1 MAYIYVIENT
11 ENNKKYIGK
20 TNFSVEKR
28 FKEHLKDSRKT
39 RCEKRPLY
47 DAINKYGEDKFS
59 YRILEEVSEIEAAE
73 AEIKWIQ
80 KFDSY
85 KSGYNATLGGDGKTY
100 LDYDRIV
107 DLALNHSL
115 TKKEIADKC
124 NCSVKGVTLVLESRK
139 VRIDWQNRGEEKA
152 KKEFSK
158 EVVMVDKNTD
168 IELLTFPSQIEAVR
182 YIMREGYTT
191 AKSASS
197 ASSKI
202 SLAARGERKTAY
214 GFKWKYR

>member
-11 ENNKKYIGK
+11 ENDKKYVGK

-28 FKEHLKDSRKT
+28 FKEHLRDSRRI

-47 DAINKYGEDKFS
+47 NAINKYGEDKFS
-59 YRILEEVSEIEAAE
+59 YRILEEVSETEAAE

-80 KFDSY
+80 KFNSY

-100 LDYDRIV
+100 LDYDMIV

-124 NCSVKGVTLVLESRK
+124 NCSVDGVTLALESRK
-139 VRIDWQNRGEEKA
+139 IIIDWKNRCEEKI
-152 KKEFSK
+152 KKELGK
-158 EVVMVDKNTD
+158 GVVMVDKDTD
-168 IELLTFPSQIEAVR
+168 IELLTFPSQKEAMR
-182 YIMREGYTT
+182 YLMREGY
-191 AKSASS
+191 APANSRLSS
-197 ASSKI
+197 SSKI
-202 SLAARGERKTAY
+202 GLVARGKRKTAY
-214 GFKWKYR
+214 GFKWRYR